1 MERELCAISAS
12 FLLRTCSCSDIVG
25 GMKTIRHMLPLCV
38 VSIILLLAAT
48 PLWAAGGDTPRFQKA
63 LGFQGGQLSG
73 LGLSYQEWKGDKG
86 YQVAA
91 GAMYYPNGEYSYR
104 ILDYTI
110 GLELQSSL
118 YHDSFSNWLA
128 GRLYLFAGL
137 NHQGYINMVDID
149 PNPDDSVYEYAPGA
163 FQVVIGLGGGIGVE
177 ATLFDHF
184 SIALE
189 IGYGVFWTPTKPTL
203 LEQVT
208 VNIVPQVGLRYRY

>member
-1 MERELCAISAS
+1 
-12 FLLRTCSCSDIVG
+12 
-25 GMKTIRHMLPLCV
+25 MKTIRHILPLIL
-38 VSIILLLAAT
+38 IIALFAT
-48 PLWAAGGDTPRFQKA
+48 GALWAAEATTPKFQKA
-63 LGFQGGQLSG
+63 LGFQAGRLSG

-91 GAMYYPNGEYSYR
+91 GAMYYPIPDYYYR

-110 GLELQSSL
+110 GVELQSSL

-137 NHQGYINMVDID
+137 NHQGYINTVDID
-149 PNPDDSVYEYAPGA
+149 PNPDDYVYEYVPGA
-163 FQVVIGLGGGIGVE
+163 FQAVIGLGGGIGVE

-189 IGYGVFWTPTKPTL
+189 IGYGVFWTPTKAEL
-203 LEQVT
+203 MDQFVVDIL
-208 VNIVPQVGLRYRY
+208 PQVGLRYRY

>member
-1 MERELCAISAS
+1 
-12 FLLRTCSCSDIVG
+12 
-25 GMKTIRHMLPLCV
+25 MKTIHRMLLLFV
-38 VSIILLLAAT
+38 LSLLLATT
-48 PLWAAGGDTPRFQKA
+48 PLWAAEDATPRFQKA
-63 LGFQGGQLSG
+63 LGFQAGQLSG

-91 GAMYYPNGEYSYR
+91 GAMYYPASDYAYR

-110 GLELQSSL
+110 GVELQSSL

-137 NHQGYINMVDID
+137 NHQGYIDMVDID
-149 PNPDDSVYEYAPGA
+149 PDPVEYESGPGP
-163 FQVVIGLGGGIGVE
+163 FQAVIGLGGGIGVE

-189 IGYGVFWTPTKPTL
+189 IGYGVFWTPTKPQLIDQFTID
-203 LEQVT
+203 
-208 VNIVPQVGLRYRY
+208 IVPQVGLRYRY

>member
-1 MERELCAISAS
+1 
-12 FLLRTCSCSDIVG
+12 
-25 GMKTIRHMLPLCV
+25 MKTIRHIIPL
-38 VSIILLLAAT
+38 ILVIVLLATTA
-48 PLWAAGGDTPRFQKA
+48 LWATETETPHFQKA
-63 LGFQGGQLSG
+63 LGFQAGQLSG

-91 GAMYYPNGEYSYR
+91 GAMYYPISEYSYR

-110 GLELQSSL
+110 GVELQSSL

-137 NHQGYINMVDID
+137 NHQGYINSVDT
-149 PNPDDSVYEYAPGA
+149 NPDPDEYDYGPGA
-163 FQVVIGLGGGIGVE
+163 FQAVIGLGGGIGVE

-189 IGYGVFWTPTKPTL
+189 IGYGVFWTPTKPEL
-203 LEQVT
+203 MDQFT
-208 VNIVPQVGLRYRY
+208 VDIVPQVGLRYRY